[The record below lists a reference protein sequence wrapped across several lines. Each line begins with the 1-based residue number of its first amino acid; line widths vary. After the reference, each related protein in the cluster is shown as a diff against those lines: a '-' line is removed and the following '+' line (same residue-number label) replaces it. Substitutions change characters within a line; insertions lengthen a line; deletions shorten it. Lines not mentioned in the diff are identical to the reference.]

1 VCKTK
6 IERLKEKIELEKEA
20 QTKNDLAVE
29 TAGDIANAAKSR
41 EADLKADQKV
51 ARENKDKAE
60 GEIKEL
66 RVNALNPLSYF
77 RTH

>member
-1 VCKTK
+1 
-6 IERLKEKIELEKEA
+6 LKEKIELEKEA

>member
-1 VCKTK
+1 M
-6 IERLKEKIELEKEA
+6 EKEA

-41 EADLKADQKV
+41 ETDLKADQKV

>member
-1 VCKTK
+1 M
-6 IERLKEKIELEKEA
+6 KEKIELEKEA

-29 TAGDIANAAKSR
+29 SAGDIANAAKSR
-41 EADLKADQKV
+41 EANLKADQKV